1 MSREHL
7 AHANVAGAPIWV
19 KVLWRHVQIKISKFE
34 A

>member
-19 KVLWRHVQIKISKFE
+19 KLLWRHARTGGE
-34 A
+34 REY